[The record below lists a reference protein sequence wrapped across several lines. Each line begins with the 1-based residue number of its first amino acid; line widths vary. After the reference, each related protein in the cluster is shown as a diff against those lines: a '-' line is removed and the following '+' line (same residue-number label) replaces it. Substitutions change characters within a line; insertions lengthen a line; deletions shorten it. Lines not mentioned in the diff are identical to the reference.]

1 MKKSTTGYI
10 ICHRG
15 NVIAWKFRLKRF
27 ISTST
32 THAEYLAIYDASPDI
47 LFLANLIHEILDIPE
62 IYPFPL
68 YEDNSACIT
77 VWEKTL
83 SRTRLSY
90 LDKPYLIVKGYFT
103 QNKINPVKIASNE
116 ELADI
121 LTKPLTGDQFQFLSS
136 KPVKP
141 LHDLTDTD
149 T

>member
-90 LDKPYLIVKGYFT
+90 QAV
-103 QNKINPVKIASNE
+103 NR
-116 ELADI
+116 
-121 LTKPLTGDQFQFLSS
+121 
-136 KPVKP
+136 
-141 LHDLTDTD
+141 
-149 T
+149 